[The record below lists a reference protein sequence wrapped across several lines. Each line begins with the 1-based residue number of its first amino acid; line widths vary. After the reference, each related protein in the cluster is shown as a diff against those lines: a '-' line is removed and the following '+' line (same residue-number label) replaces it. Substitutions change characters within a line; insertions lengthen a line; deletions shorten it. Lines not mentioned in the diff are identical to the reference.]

1 MKITL
6 RDWATPMVAGAFLLS
21 ATTGILI
28 FFHWDTGLNKAAH
41 EWLGWALVLGVAA
54 HLASNFAGFQKRFA
68 APLSKIIIGVFA
80 AVLLLS
86 FIPAGKDGEGSPVR
100 ASLDALTAAPL
111 SSVALIAKKDVNALI
126 SELQAGGIVITAD
139 QSLGDVLPKDREAT
153 MDALRIVFKTA
164 P

>member
-6 RDWATPMVAGAFLLS
+6 RDWATPAVAGAFLLS

-41 EWLGWALVLGVAA
+41 EWLGWILVLAATA
-54 HLASNFAGFQKRFA
+54 HLTSNFTGFQKRFA
-68 APLSKIIIGVFA
+68 APLSKAIIGTFA
-80 AVLLLS
+80 AILLLS
-86 FIPAGKDGEGSPVR
+86 FLPISEDGESPVR

-111 SSVALIAKKDVNALI
+111 SSVALIARKDVNALI
-126 SELQAGGIVITAD
+126 SDLQTEGITITAE
-139 QSLGDVLPKDREAT
+139 QSLRDVLPKDREAT